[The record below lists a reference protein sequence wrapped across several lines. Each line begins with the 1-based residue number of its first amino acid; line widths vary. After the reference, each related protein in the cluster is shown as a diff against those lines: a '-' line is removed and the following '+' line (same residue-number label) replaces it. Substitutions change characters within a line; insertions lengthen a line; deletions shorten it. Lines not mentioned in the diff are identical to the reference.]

1 MKLLNYTTRYF
12 ALLLLI
18 LISVWAVAL
27 YYAMLDEIYDSLDDG
42 LENQKILIVQ
52 RIADSEQFVIHNS
65 FSKGNYTLE
74 RISAAQYE
82 GFVETY
88 KDTLMYMRNENDIEP
103 QRIYTSAIAD
113 NDSYYKIR
121 ISTSMVEEDD
131 LIENLVSYLIGLYV
145 LLIITVILLN
155 NVLLKKVWQPF
166 YRLIDQLKTFTLEKG
181 EPIKTYPTKIEEF
194 NLLNQSVERLTQKS
208 RESYVAQKQ
217 FIENASHELQT
228 PLAISINKI
237 ELFIE
242 KNALEESQLLD
253 LSIVL
258 DNLGRLTRMN
268 RSLLLLSKIENKQFA
283 EEQEV
288 LFNSLIL
295 QLAQDF
301 EDIAAHRAI
310 SIKIQ
315 EEEKHLRFTM
325 NRDLAL
331 ILVTNLLKNSIV
343 HGSAGNHVIIDIRH
357 DHFSISNKST
367 YGALDE
373 RQLFSRFKAAGS
385 LGKSTG
391 LGLAIA
397 KAIAEKYGLR
407 LTYQF
412 TEKQVFMVNF
422 PIK

>member
-12 ALLLLI
+12 ALLLFL

-27 YYAMLDEIYDSLDDG
+27 YYAMLDEIYDSLDDS

-52 RIADSEQFVIHNS
+52 RITENKQLLVESN
-65 FSKGNYTLE
+65 FSDGNYSLT
-74 RISAAQYE
+74 RIKAEQYSNFE
-82 GFVETY
+82 DTY
-88 KDTLMYMRNENDIEP
+88 KDTLMYMQNEDDFEP
-103 QRIYTSAIAD
+103 VRIYTSAIAHD
-113 NDSYYKIR
+113 DAYYKMR
-121 ISTSMVEEDD
+121 IITSMVEEDD
-131 LIENLVSYLIGLYV
+131 LIEDLVSYLIGLYM
-145 LLIITVILLN
+145 LLITALILLN

-181 EPIKTYPTKIEEF
+181 EPIKTDSTKIEEF
-194 NLLNQSVERLTQKS
+194 HLLNQSVERLTQKS

-228 PLAISINKI
+228 PLAICINKI

-242 KNALEESQLLD
+242 KNPLEESQLLD

-268 RSLLLLSKIENKQFA
+268 RSLLLLSKIENKQFVD
-283 EEQEV
+283 EEDVSFNV
-288 LFNSLIL
+288 LIS
-295 QLAQDF
+295 QLALDF

-310 SIKIQ
+310 SIKID
-315 EEEKHLRFTM
+315 EGDKPLTFKM

-331 ILVTNLLKNSIV
+331 ILVTNLLKNAIV
-343 HGSAGNHVIIDIRH
+343 HGNADELIHINIAY
-357 DHFSISNKST
+357 DHFSISNQSAH
-367 YGALDE
+367 GLLDE
-373 RQLFSRFKAAGS
+373 RQLFNRFKVGGS
-385 LGKSTG
+385 PGKSTG

-397 KAIAEKYGLR
+397 KAITEKYNLK
-407 LTYQF
+407 LHYHF
-412 TEKQVFMVNF
+412 AEKQVFMVNF

>member
-12 ALLLLI
+12 ALLLLF

-42 LENQKILIVQ
+42 LENQKMLIVQ
-52 RIADSEQFVIHNS
+52 RITDNEQPLVQSS
-65 FSKGNYTLE
+65 FSEGNYSVE
-74 RISAAQYE
+74 HIRAEQYHDFE
-82 GFVETY
+82 ETY
-88 KDTLMYMRNENDIEP
+88 RDTLMYMQNEDDFEAV
-103 QRIYTSAIAD
+103 RIYTSAIAHD
-113 NDSYYKIR
+113 DAYYRMR
-121 ISTSMVEEDD
+121 IITSMVEEDD
-131 LIENLVSYLIGLYV
+131 LIEDLVSYLIGLYV

-181 EPIKTYPTKIEEF
+181 KPIKTDPTKIEEF

-228 PLAISINKI
+228 PLAICINKI

-242 KNALEESQLLD
+242 KNTLEENRLLD

-283 EEQEV
+283 EEEDV

-295 QLAQDF
+295 QLVQDF
-301 EDIAAHRAI
+301 EDITAHRAV
-310 SIKIQ
+310 SIEID
-315 EEEKHLRFTM
+315 EDEKPLQFTM

-331 ILVTNLLKNSIV
+331 ILVTNLLKNAVV
-343 HGSAGNHVIIDIRH
+343 HGTAHERIHIVIGH
-357 DHFSISNKST
+357 DHFSISNQSAH
-367 YGALDE
+367 GALDE
-373 RQLFSRFKAAGS
+373 TQLFSRFKAAGS
-385 LGKSTG
+385 HGKSTG

-397 KAIAEKYGLR
+397 KAIAEKHGLR
-407 LTYQF
+407 LTYKF